1 MKNDLH
7 FYEHGNVEILYGK
20 SNHCF
25 PTHSHECFCIGSI
38 LAGNVLFNINNKE
51 RLLKKSDI
59 FIIPSN
65 TAVKFESDSTYE
77 YVTICFKN
85 ELKTESCRLSFN
97 DYYASVDDSN
107 KFMSLCTKFKN
118 DNDEDDL
125 YDSILDLAANVIS
138 YKYEDK
144 NTCSNTVVADI
155 CRYIIDH
162 ADQKFDLDK
171 LSKTFFISKFHL
183 IRIFK
188 KEMGITPNQY
198 HMQAKMRMLKSGI
211 LKNKSETSL
220 AMDLNLTDESH
231 LCKMFRKYMGI
242 SIQSYK
248 KNYKN
253 K

>member
-1 MKNDLH
+1 MKNNLH

-25 PTHSHECFCIGSI
+25 PMHSHECFCIGAV
-38 LAGNVLFNINNKE
+38 LDGNVSFNINNHEK
-51 RLLKKSDI
+51 LLKKSDI

-77 YVTICFKN
+77 YITICFKN
-85 ELKTESCRLSFN
+85 ELKTKSCSLYFN
-97 DYYASVDDSN
+97 DYYVSDKDSER
-107 KFMSLCTKFKN
+107 FMSLCSNFKDN
-118 DNDEDDL
+118 NDEDEFFN
-125 YDSILDLAANVIS
+125 SILELVSDVVS
-138 YKYEDK
+138 HKYENE

-162 ADQKFDLDK
+162 ADQKFDLDE

-198 HMQAKMRMLKSGI
+198 HMQAKMRILKSEI
-211 LKNKSETSL
+211 LKDKSETSL
-220 AMDLNLTDESH
+220 AMDLNLSDKSH
-231 LCKMFRKYMGI
+231 MCKMFRKYMGI